1 VRARQVPLDT
11 ERSARLVA
19 DAELCVK
26 FARAVNRFA
35 PSLPGSF
42 DSAVAG
48 KGGPKSRVTPTG
60 CPAAVTFRVSGDG
73 KSVKVSSVVH
83 EHQGHGA
90 GAGFRPAPRMSAAE
104 VAENAAAVR
113 NGETTV
119 AGLARASERR
129 SGGVANR
136 NSIKGLIRRAGQAA
150 RAEDAA
156 SGVATAAGVTDPQA
170 AEYIDR
176 FVTNDSYG
184 VMCFSFPPNPAV
196 LADAGVNASTKR
208 GARGAGPQHRR
219 GQGFSVLVAIVPGV
233 DEMLIVPNTF
243 VATERARG
251 SDEALNPLVRP

>member
-1 VRARQVPLDT
+1 M
-11 ERSARLVA
+11 
-19 DAELCVK
+19 CVK
-26 FARAVNRFA
+26 FARAVNQFA

-136 NSIKGLIRRAGQAA
+136 NAIKGLIRRAGQAA
-150 RAEDAA
+150 RAQDAA

-170 AEYIDR
+170 AECIDR
-176 FVTNDSYG
+176 FVTNDSCG

-196 LADAGVNASTKR
+196 LVGAGVNASTKR
-208 GARGAGPQHRR
+208 GARDAGPQHRR

-233 DEMLIVPNTF
+233 DELMIVPNSF
-243 VATERARG
+243 VANERARG